1 MRAWERL
8 VNESAELARQPLP
21 PAAAEHATRVLADT
35 VGVILGGGRRTE
47 ITRLVGGVSPGES
60 WRRDDGSALLVA
72 GGGRAEPDRAAF
84 VNATAGTFLELDEG
98 FRPTGHPA
106 IHVLPAALAVAQSL
120 HATGEQLLRAFVAGY
135 EVTAGLFEAYRL
147 RYPLHPHGHFGAVG
161 AAVAVAALRGVDPLP
176 SARIASTVPVLSTW
190 QPCFE
195 GATARNTYA
204 GHAASA
210 GVTAH
215 RLVEA
220 GFTGSQEALDAA
232 FGELVGEPV
241 EGEGASP
248 PGSQGQPRILRD
260 YLKLHSACAL
270 THAAIDAI
278 QCLQPL
284 NHREVANVQVET
296 VANNLKIAR
305 PASPNDLSTRFSLPY
320 AVAAT
325 LMYGHARPE
334 AFEYRPPV
342 AELAERVEVRAFS
355 DSEKALEDL
364 WPEAAPTRVT
374 VWLTNGQHREARV
387 DNPLGHYTNP
397 ASDAQLADKFAALT
411 GDVVSHTIS
420 PAALYSRLRVIAN
433 ETDVAD
439 LPWTEIAP

>member
-8 VNESAELARQPLP
+8 VTESAELAHRPLP
-21 PAAAEHATRVLADT
+21 SASAEHAARVLADT

-47 ITRLVGGVSPGES
+47 VTRLVEGGGTGES
-60 WRRDDGSALLVA
+60 WRRSEGASLLVA

-106 IHVLPAALAVAQSL
+106 IHVLPAALAVAQVL

-161 AAVAVAALRGVDPLP
+161 AAVAVAVLRDVDPLP
-176 SARIASTVPVLSTW
+176 SARIASTVPMLSTW

-195 GATARNTYA
+195 GATARNTYT

-215 RLVEA
+215 RLAEA
-220 GFTGSQEALDAA
+220 GFTGSHDALDAA

-241 EGEGASP
+241 EGKGASP
-248 PGSQGQPRILRD
+248 PGGQRRPRILRD

-270 THAAIDAI
+270 THAAIDAVLH
-278 QCLQPL
+278 LQPL
-284 NHREVANVQVET
+284 DHREVASVQVDT
-296 VANNLKIAR
+296 VANNLKIGR
-305 PASPNDLSTRFSLPY
+305 PACPNDLSTRFSLPY

-325 LMYGHARPE
+325 LIYGHARPE
-334 AFEYRPPV
+334 AFEYRPWV
-342 AELAERVEVRAFS
+342 AELAERVDVRAFS
-355 DSEKALEDL
+355 ESDKALEDL

-387 DNPLGHYTNP
+387 DNPLGHHTNP
-397 ASDAQLADKFAALT
+397 ASDAQLTDKFVALT
-411 GDVVSHTIS
+411 GDAIAHAIS
-420 PAALYSRLRVIAN
+420 PAALYDRLRAIAD

-439 LPWTEIAP
+439 LPWTEIAT